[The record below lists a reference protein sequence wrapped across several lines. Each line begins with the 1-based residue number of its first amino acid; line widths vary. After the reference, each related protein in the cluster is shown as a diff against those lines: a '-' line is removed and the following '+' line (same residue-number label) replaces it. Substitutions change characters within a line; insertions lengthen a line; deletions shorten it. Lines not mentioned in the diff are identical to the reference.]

1 VVEGGFFWHMNMS
14 GVQEESPIR
23 RKTAIKYDGEY
34 VKKGDEEEAIFLQ
47 PNMMHS
53 LNHEATVSG
62 SKLGHDSLPYYDNGK
77 PWEAGTFLH

>member
-1 VVEGGFFWHMNMS
+1 MNMS
-14 GVQEESPIR
+14 GVQEENPMR
-23 RKTAIKYDGEY
+23 RKTAINAG
-34 VKKGDEEEAIFLQ
+34 KKVENEEKGIFLQ

-77 PWEAGTFLH
+77 PWEAGTLLH